1 MGCIKTKKIIKVTS
15 PFENNQSNNDKIQ
28 NNNIFIHYIGK
39 NINNNISKDFFDKIK
54 KDQNLKLSHSGSQI
68 LEIKN
73 LLNNDDQSKSNFSR
87 INSTYSVSNADK
99 DKESD
104 IFKLTNNS
112 LNDHINKELKFEEK
126 YKIINEENYDFYFP
140 SYKIKLNKS
149 ESDKEEFFTY
159 SYKLPDQT
167 EEFLFSFEK
176 KDYRWYLKDNGIV
189 SAIGSLNK
197 EIIPYKSFDV
207 KILGH
212 NDLISLW
219 ALPEEEANLY
229 NLSTDNILEITIGS
243 AQNTICYKYT
253 EIAPLEA
260 SIKYTDN
267 KHILQVIND
276 NKYRVYLNNNR
287 VTSSKELKIGDV
299 LFIDGLIIIW
309 MESFMTINNPNNA
322 IGVTGLKA
330 YNMPASLDNTNVEPI
345 SDEDQ
350 NYKLYSEDDY
360 FFHIPRIREIFEEEE
375 IEIDTPPAPRNR
387 EDMPWYLK
395 LGTSLMMLVSSFV
408 MGINIFNSIST
419 S

>member
-149 ESDKEEFFTY
+149 DSDKEEFFTMI
-159 SYKLPDQT
+159 KI
-167 EEFLFSFEK
+167 EK
-176 KDYRWYLKDNGIV
+176 KK
-189 SAIGSLNK
+189 
-197 EIIPYKSFDV
+197 
-207 KILGH
+207 
-212 NDLISLW
+212 
-219 ALPEEEANLY
+219 
-229 NLSTDNILEITIGS
+229 
-243 AQNTICYKYT
+243 
-253 EIAPLEA
+253 
-260 SIKYTDN
+260 
-267 KHILQVIND
+267 
-276 NKYRVYLNNNR
+276 
-287 VTSSKELKIGDV
+287 
-299 LFIDGLIIIW
+299 
-309 MESFMTINNPNNA
+309 
-322 IGVTGLKA
+322 
-330 YNMPASLDNTNVEPI
+330 
-345 SDEDQ
+345 
-350 NYKLYSEDDY
+350 
-360 FFHIPRIREIFEEEE
+360 
-375 IEIDTPPAPRNR
+375 
-387 EDMPWYLK
+387 
-395 LGTSLMMLVSSFV
+395 
-408 MGINIFNSIST
+408 
-419 S
+419 

>member
-149 ESDKEEFFTY
+149 ESDKEEFFTMI
-159 SYKLPDQT
+159 KI
-167 EEFLFSFEK
+167 EK
-176 KDYRWYLKDNGIV
+176 KIF
-189 SAIGSLNK
+189 GSLVNDK
-197 EIIPYKSFDV
+197 
-207 KILGH
+207 KILKEVTLLSEFDSKYLLKTYECFIS
-212 NDLISLW
+212 NKFYYLITEHCSYSRLNEK
-219 ALPEEEANLY
+219 LRC
-229 NLSTDNILEITIGS
+229 EI
-243 AQNTICYKYT
+243 KYT
-253 EIAPLEA
+253 ENQICYIIIQILKAIKYLNSKNYVHVEISPEKILICDLIKSSYGEELYNIKLLNFFCPSRSNLLFNSKSFYQYIAPE
-260 SIKYTDN
+260 IMNKKY
-267 KHILQVIND
+267 
-276 NKYRVYLNNNR
+276 
-287 VTSSKELKIGDV
+287 SKNCYIWSLG
-299 LFIDGLIIIW
+299 IIIFQ
-309 MESFMTINNPNNA
+309 M
-322 IGVTGLKA
+322 
-330 YNMPASLDNTNVEPI
+330 
-345 SDEDQ
+345 
-350 NYKLYSEDDY
+350 Y
-360 FFHIPRIREIFEEEE
+360 FGE
-375 IEIDTPPAPRNR
+375 
-387 EDMPWYLK
+387 
-395 LGTSLMMLVSSFV
+395 
-408 MGINIFNSIST
+408 
-419 S
+419 